1 MKYPINTVHQ
11 QLLKSVHFDAEVFKI

>member
-1 MKYPINTVHQ
+1 MKFPINTVHQ